1 MPSIFLIALFI
12 AASAFFIAPCPD
24 SVTLSANLFSKYKKC
39 SYGSKE
45 LITLCFFFLTS
56 CQNLQNIENTKKKS
70 LNKEFTI
77 SSETKLK
84 TNK

>member
-1 MPSIFLIALFI
+1 MNKLF
-12 AASAFFIAPCPD
+12 
-24 SVTLSANLFSKYKKC
+24 
-39 SYGSKE
+39 
-45 LITLCFFFLTS
+45 LITLCYFFLTS

-70 LNKEFTI
+70 LNKDFTI